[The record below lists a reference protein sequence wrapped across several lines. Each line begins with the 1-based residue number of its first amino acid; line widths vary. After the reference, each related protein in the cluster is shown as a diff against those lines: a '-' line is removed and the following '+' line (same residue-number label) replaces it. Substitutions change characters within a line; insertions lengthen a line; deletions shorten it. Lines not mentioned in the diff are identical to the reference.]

1 MLALPTTPSYPLSD
15 AVDGLAE
22 EPIDN
27 LSDHALGSD
36 LVDIRRQI
44 DRLEAEFLRRLHRFD
59 RNHGAL
65 AEGAV
70 STVSWL
76 RGTCG
81 VTAATAAHRVGM
93 ARALAELPK
102 AMDSLRA
109 GRSSFTNVSL
119 IARLAED
126 VGVESARTVEGALVT
141 AAEQLDPGRMRLL
154 TMVTR
159 HRLDADGV
167 LEEDNR
173 NHDRRWVACDQTYGG
188 IFILRGELDAEGG
201 AVVKTALDAL
211 SAPSGSDDARTASQ
225 RRADALVDIASRQLQ
240 TGGADIHG
248 QRPHLTLTTSIDT
261 LQREPGAEPAEVSG
275 IGPVHVETARRIA
288 CDSVRT
294 LVAVAVDSHA
304 APAGTA
310 PAHAVSADADS
321 APTQPAVATPT
332 DGPTSVA
339 APVHAI
345 PAGAVASTRP
355 LSVGRATRTIPPHIR
370 TALALR
376 DKGCRF
382 PGCDRPP
389 EWTDGHHIKHWA
401 DHGATEIQNLVS
413 LCRRHHRVVHERGW
427 RIELDAGGV
436 AVITPP
442 P

>member
-1 MLALPTTPSYPLSD
+1 MLSEHLFVYNLIMFALSAPSSNPLSD
-15 AVDGLAE
+15 AVDELVGEA
-22 EPIDN
+22 IDN

-44 DRLEAEFLRRLHRFD
+44 DRLEAEFMRRLFRFD
-59 RNHGAL
+59 RNHGAA

-81 VTAATAAHRVGM
+81 VTGATAAHRVGM
-93 ARALAELPK
+93 ARALAELPT
-102 AMDSLRA
+102 AMESLGA
-109 GRSSFTNVSL
+109 GRSSFTNSSL
-119 IARLAED
+119 IARLADD
-126 VGVESARTVEGALVT
+126 VGVERAHSVESVLVT

-173 NHDRRWVACDQTYGG
+173 SHDRRWVACDQTYGG
-188 IFILRGELDAEGG
+188 VFILRGELDAEGG
-201 AVVKTALDAL
+201 AVLKTALDSL
-211 SAPSGSDDARTASQ
+211 SAPANPDDARTGSQ
-225 RRADALVDIASRQLQ
+225 RRADALVDMAARQLR

-248 QRPHLTLTTSIDT
+248 QRPHLTLMASVDT
-261 LQREPGAEPAEVSG
+261 LQRQPGAAPAEVSG
-275 IGPVHVETARRIA
+275 IGPVHTETARRIA

-294 LVAVAVDSHA
+294 LVTVAEAS
-304 APAGTA
+304 
-310 PAHAVSADADS
+310 
-321 APTQPAVATPT
+321 PTTK
-332 DGPTSVA
+332 
-339 APVHAI
+339 
-345 PAGAVASTRP
+345 P

-382 PGCDRPP
+382 PACDRPP

-401 DHGATEIQNLVS
+401 DGGPTEIQNLVS

-427 RIELDAGGV
+427 LIRLDGQGV
-436 AVITPP
+436 AVVTPP

>member
-1 MLALPTTPSYPLSD
+1 MVALSVPSPPPLSE
-15 AVDGLAE
+15 AVDGLASE
-22 EPIDN
+22 SVDN

-36 LVDIRRQI
+36 LVDIRREI
-44 DRLEAEFLRRLHRFD
+44 DRLEAEFLRRLERFD
-59 RNHGAL
+59 RKHGAL
-65 AEGAV
+65 SEGAV

-76 RGTCG
+76 RSTCG
-81 VTAATAAHRVGM
+81 VTAAAAAQRVSM
-93 ARALAELPK
+93 ARVLADLPM
-102 AMDSLRA
+102 AMESLRR
-109 GRSSFTNVSL
+109 GRSSFTNISM
-119 IARLAED
+119 IARLADD
-126 VGVESARTVEGALVT
+126 VGVESARTVEHTLVT

-167 LEEDNR
+167 LDEDNR

-188 IFILRGELDAEGG
+188 IFVLRGELDAEGG

-211 SAPSGSDDARTASQ
+211 SSPSGPDDVRTGCQ

-240 TGGADIHG
+240 TGGTDIHG
-248 QRPHLTLTTSIDT
+248 QRPHLTLTAGIDI
-261 LQREPGAEPAEVSG
+261 LQRQPGAEPAQVGG

-294 LVAVAVDSHA
+294 LVVVARA
-304 APAGTA
+304 ASPMAPVGLAAGRTTAAADDARGRTTSADQVIARATVADQVTAEARPAGTRPVSVMQGGDA
-310 PAHAVSADADS
+310 PA
-321 APTQPAVATPT
+321 
-332 DGPTSVA
+332 
-339 APVHAI
+339 
-345 PAGAVASTRP
+345 TRP

-389 EWTDGHHIKHWA
+389 EWTDGHHIEHWA
-401 DHGATEIQNLVS
+401 DGGPTEIGNLVS

-427 RIELDAGGV
+427 
-436 AVITPP
+436 
-442 P
+442 

>member
-1 MLALPTTPSYPLSD
+1 MFALSTSSPYPLSE

-27 LSDHALGSD
+27 LSDNALGRD

-44 DRLEAEFLRRLHRFD
+44 DRLEAEFMRRLHRFD

-65 AEGAV
+65 ADGAV

-76 RGTCG
+76 RGTCD

-93 ARALAELPK
+93 ARVLAELPK
-102 AMDSLRA
+102 AMANLCA
-109 GRSSFTNVSL
+109 GRSSFTNISL

-126 VGVESARTVEGALVT
+126 VGVESARTVESALVT
-141 AAEQLDPGRMRLL
+141 AAEQLDPGRMRFL
-154 TMVTR
+154 TLVTR
-159 HRLDADGV
+159 HRLDADGA

-188 IFILRGELDAEGG
+188 VFILRGELDAEGG

-211 SAPSGSDDARTASQ
+211 SAPSGSDDSRTGSQ

-248 QRPHLTLTTSIDT
+248 QRPHLTLSVSIDT
-261 LQREPGAEPAEVSG
+261 LQRQPGAEPAEVGG

-294 LVAVAVDSHA
+294 LVTVAAATHA
-304 APAGTA
+304 PQGGA
-310 PAHAVSADADS
+310 PAHAVPAD
-321 APTQPAVATPT
+321 
-332 DGPTSVA
+332 A
-339 APVHAI
+339 APVNAI
-345 PAGAVASTRP
+345 PAGTVPSTRP
-355 LSVGRATRTIPPHIR
+355 LSVGRETRTIPPHIR

-401 DHGATEIQNLVS
+401 DQGPTEIQNLVS

-427 RIELDAGGV
+427 QIHIDEQG
-436 AVITPP
+436 AVVVTPP

>member
-1 MLALPTTPSYPLSD
+1 MQAMLSAADVSPLHE
-15 AVDGLAE
+15 AVDTLAAE
-22 EPIDN
+22 ALHN

-44 DRLEAEFLRRLHRFD
+44 DRLEAEFMRRLHRFD

-65 AEGAV
+65 ADGAV

-81 VTAATAAHRVGM
+81 VTAATAAQRVGM
-93 ARALAELPK
+93 ARVLAELPK
-102 AMDSLRA
+102 TMESLCA

-126 VGVESARTVEGALVT
+126 VGVESTRTVEGTLVT
-141 AAEQLDPGRMRLL
+141 AAEQLDPGRMRYLTLL
-154 TMVTR
+154 TR
-159 HRLDADGV
+159 HRLDADGA

-188 IFILRGELDAEGG
+188 VFILRGELDAEGG

-211 SAPSGSDDARTASQ
+211 SAPSGSDDVRTGSQ

-240 TGGADIHG
+240 IGGADIHG
-248 QRPHLTLTTSIDT
+248 QRPHLTLTASIDT
-261 LQREPGAEPAEVSG
+261 LQGQPGSEPADVGG

-294 LVAVAVDSHA
+294 LVTVAAVSDGPAAGGAAVQA
-304 APAGTA
+304 MAPGTA
-310 PAHAVSADADS
+310 
-321 APTQPAVATPT
+321 
-332 DGPTSVA
+332 
-339 APVHAI
+339 
-345 PAGAVASTRP
+345 ASIRP
-355 LSVGRATRTIPPHIR
+355 LSAGRATRTIPPHIR

-389 EWTDGHHIKHWA
+389 GWTDGHHIKHWA
-401 DHGATEIQNLVS
+401 DDGPTELANLV
-413 LCRRHHRVVHERGW
+413 HR
-427 RIELDAGGV
+427 
-436 AVITPP
+436 
-442 P
+442 

>member
-1 MLALPTTPSYPLSD
+1 
-15 AVDGLAE
+15 VDGLAAE
-22 EPIDN
+22 SIDN
-27 LSDHALGSD
+27 LSDNALGSD

-44 DRLEAEFLRRLHRFD
+44 DRLEAEFLRRLYRFD

-81 VTAATAAHRVGM
+81 VTGATAAQRVGM

-102 AMDSLRA
+102 AMESLSA

-119 IARLAED
+119 IARLADD
-126 VGVESARTVEGALVT
+126 VGVESARTVEGTLVT

-159 HRLDADGV
+159 HRLDADGP

-188 IFILRGELDAEGG
+188 VFILRGELDAEGG

-211 SAPSGSDDARTASQ
+211 SVLSGPDDARTGCQ
-225 RRADALVDIASRQLQ
+225 RRADALVDMASRQLQ
-240 TGGADIHG
+240 SGDADIHG
-248 QRPHLTLTTSIDT
+248 QRPHLTLTASIDT
-261 LQREPGAEPAEVSG
+261 LQRQPGAEPAEVSS
-275 IGPVHVETARRIA
+275 IGPVHAETARRIA

-294 LVAVAVDSHA
+294 MVTVAVASRI
-304 APAGTA
+304 APAEGGRAQATAAGTA
-310 PAHAVSADADS
+310 PAP
-321 APTQPAVATPT
+321 APPAVAWPL
-332 DGPTSVA
+332 DA
-339 APVHAI
+339 E
-345 PAGAVASTRP
+345 PAGTVPNTRP

-389 EWTDGHHIKHWA
+389 EWTDGHHIVHWA
-401 DHGATEIQNLVS
+401 DGGPTEIENLVS
-413 LCRRHHRVVHERGW
+413 LCLRHHRVVHERGW
-427 RIELDAGGV
+427 HIQLDAEGV
-436 AVITPP
+436 AVVTRPP
-442 P
+442 

>member
-1 MLALPTTPSYPLSD
+1 MFALSTASSNPLSE
-15 AVDGLAE
+15 AVDGLAG

-44 DRLEAEFLRRLHRFD
+44 DRLEAEFMRRLHRFD

-93 ARALAELPK
+93 ARVLAELPK
-102 AMDSLRA
+102 TMDSLRA

-141 AAEQLDPGRMRLL
+141 AAEQLDPGRMRYL
-154 TMVTR
+154 TLVTR
-159 HRLDADGV
+159 HRLDADGA
-167 LEEDNR
+167 LDEDNR

-188 IFILRGELDAEGG
+188 VFILSGELDAEGG
-201 AVVKTALDAL
+201 AVVKTVLDAL
-211 SAPSGSDDARTASQ
+211 SAPSGPDDRRTGSQ

-240 TGGADIHG
+240 TGSADIHG
-248 QRPHLTLTTSIDT
+248 QRPHLTLTVSIDT
-261 LQREPGAEPAEVSG
+261 LQRQPGAEPAEVSG

-294 LVAVAVDSHA
+294 LVTVAAASH
-304 APAGTA
+304 
-310 PAHAVSADADS
+310 D
-321 APTQPAVATPT
+321 TP
-332 DGPTSVA
+332 SVA
-339 APVHAI
+339 APVRGVAAGAAQAQAT
-345 PAGAVASTRP
+345 PAGAVPVRALPAVTAPVHALLAAAAASTRP

-389 EWTDGHHIKHWA
+389 EWTDGHHVKHWA
-401 DHGATEIQNLVS
+401 DQGPTELANLVS

-427 RIELDAGGV
+427 HIQLDEQGV
-436 AVITPP
+436 AVVTPP